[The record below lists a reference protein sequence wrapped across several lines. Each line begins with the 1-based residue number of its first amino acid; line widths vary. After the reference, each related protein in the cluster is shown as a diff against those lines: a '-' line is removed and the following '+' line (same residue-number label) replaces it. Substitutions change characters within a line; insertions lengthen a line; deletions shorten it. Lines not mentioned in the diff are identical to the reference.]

1 MAAENTPVNESK
13 KTNPIK
19 AFFGNLFKPK
29 ERVSADAGEKN
40 NWKAWLYLAPTI
52 ILLSVFTFYPLINTI
67 FIAFLKNYDYVT
79 QSHDGFTFDNFGVV
93 LGLLG
98 KGVGG
103 AMIPRWQ
110 CIGFESEGA
119 LGYYLDAAGQQQNA
133 YFTMDVIR
141 YAFPNTLIITFI
153 TVPVSI
159 IIALLI
165 SIGLNSIPAFQKMF
179 QTIFFIPYVTNA
191 IAVGMV
197 FAVLFD
203 YKGIINYLFQLGN
216 LTWIDQGAPT
226 WRAMIAL
233 CVYIVWHSLPY
244 KILIFLSGLQNID
257 KQYYDAAKID
267 SAGGFKTMMNV
278 TVPLLSPQ
286 ILYIMIT
293 SFIGAFKE
301 YTSVVGLF
309 GKSSTDGGGTN
320 NLYTVVYYI
329 YDQVKGN
336 VQYGAAA
343 AVLLFIVILIFTAIQ
358 FKVSKKRV
366 HY

>member
-52 ILLSVFTFYPLINTI
+52 ILLSVFTFYPLVNTI

-79 QSHDGFTFDNFGVV
+79 QNHDGFTFDNFGVV